1 VTDQTPPR
9 LAQWLLRRTL
19 PPGARG
25 DTIAGDLLE
34 ELRARNGTDGAWW
47 YWRQALS
54 LAVRYGWRRSYR
66 AEAKRATR
74 ERKSMSM
81 DNLWQDVRYALRSYA
96 KAPSFTL
103 AVLTTL
109 ALGIGA
115 STAIFSFVDG
125 ILIRSLPLPDP
136 NRLAFV
142 NEVNAQGGAMSVS
155 WPNFLDWRAR
165 EHSFDALAISRGEP
179 LTLTGADRPR
189 RLSGRRV
196 TANFF
201 RAVGIQ
207 PAMGPGFADADDHAG
222 TTPVVIVSDAF
233 WRNVLGADPGVI
245 GRAVTLDSRPHTIV
259 GVLPRGFQYLRPHDV
274 FVTMATLADNK
285 SLLDR
290 GNHQGY
296 TALGRLRPGVTL
308 EAAERELQAI
318 AADLQREHPDTN
330 SGVNARAEL
339 LANRVVANVRQ
350 MLLVL
355 LGAVGCLL
363 LIACVNVAN
372 LLITRGAARQ
382 HELAIRAA
390 LGGGR
395 LRLAGQLL
403 VESSLVS
410 AVGGALGVLLA
421 SGLLRVLI
429 AVAPDGTPRLDEV
442 RLDASALLF
451 AIAASAI
458 CGVVFGAFPAFQA
471 SSADG
476 QHVVIRGRT
485 AGASARSH
493 RLRRGLLAVE
503 VALALILLVGAGLMV
518 RTLHQLTLV
527 DPGFRPDRLL
537 TMRFALTG
545 ERWDKPRLVA
555 FYNDLLGRVRA
566 VPGISSA
573 ALTDSL
579 PIDGSNWNS
588 IFIAADKP
596 VPPRPELPASAFTPV
611 SDGYFEA
618 MGMRLVRGRL
628 FGAGERLNSGPTI
641 VVNQT
646 LAQRIWPGEDPIGK
660 RLKQGWP
667 EQAGT
672 WREVV
677 GVVADVK
684 LEGVAAM
691 TPLQVFLPLAHETSR
706 NLWMVVRST
715 GDVETVQS
723 GAEAALHAIEKDV
736 PLYSVR
742 TMDDLIQTS
751 MARERMSLL
760 VLVVFAG
767 VALILASVGL
777 YGVVAH
783 GVTERTHE
791 IGVRMALGAES
802 RHVLGLVVRQG
813 LSAAAVG
820 AAIGLAGALALSRT
834 MEGLLFGVTAT
845 DPLTFAA
852 VILML
857 LSVTVVACYAPARR
871 ATRVDPTTALRTE

>member
-1 VTDQTPPR
+1 
-9 LAQWLLRRTL
+9 
-19 PPGARG
+19 
-25 DTIAGDLLE
+25 
-34 ELRARNGTDGAWW
+34 
-47 YWRQALS
+47 
-54 LAVRYGWRRSYR
+54 
-66 AEAKRATR
+66 
-74 ERKSMSM
+74 
-81 DNLWQDVRYALRSYA
+81 
-96 KAPSFTL
+96 
-103 AVLTTL
+103 
-109 ALGIGA
+109 
-115 STAIFSFVDG
+115 
-125 ILIRSLPLPDP
+125 
-136 NRLAFV
+136 
-142 NEVNAQGGAMSVS
+142 
-155 WPNFLDWRAR
+155 
-165 EHSFDALAISRGEP
+165 
-179 LTLTGADRPR
+179 
-189 RLSGRRV
+189 
-196 TANFF
+196 
-201 RAVGIQ
+201 
-207 PAMGPGFADADDHAG
+207 
-222 TTPVVIVSDAF
+222 
-233 WRNVLGADPGVI
+233 
-245 GRAVTLDSRPHTIV
+245 
-259 GVLPRGFQYLRPHDV
+259 
-274 FVTMATLADNK
+274 MATLADNK
-285 SLLDR
+285 YLLER

-296 TALGRLRPGVTL
+296 SALGRLKPGVSL
-308 EAAERELQAI
+308 EAADRDLQAI
-318 AADLQREHPDTN
+318 ASDIRRAHPDTA
-330 SGVNARAEL
+330 SGVSVRAEL
-339 LANRVVANVRQ
+339 LADRVVANVRQ
-350 MLLVL
+350 MLLLL

-372 LLITRGAARQ
+372 LLITRGASRQ

-395 LRLAGQLL
+395 LRLAGQWL

-410 AVGGALGVLLA
+410 AVGGALGVALA
-421 SGLLRVLI
+421 AALLRALV
-429 AVAPDGTPRLDEV
+429 AVAPDGTARLDEV

-451 AIAASAI
+451 AVAASAI

-471 SSADG
+471 SSVDG
-476 QHVVIRGRT
+476 QHVVVRGRT

-503 VALALILLVGAGLMV
+503 VALALVLLVGAGLMV
-518 RTLHQLTLV
+518 RTLRQLTLV

-545 ERWDKPRLVA
+545 DRWDKPRLVA
-555 FYNDLLGRVRA
+555 FYDDLLGRVRA
-566 VPGISSA
+566 LPGVSGA

-596 VPPRPELPASAFTPV
+596 VPPRPELPAAAFTPV

-618 MGMRLVRGRL
+618 MGMRLVRGRV
-628 FGAGERLNSGPTI
+628 FGAGERPSSAPAI

-646 LAQRIWPGEDPIGK
+646 LAHRIWPGEDPIGR

-667 EQAGT
+667 EQPGT

-684 LEGVAAM
+684 LEGVAEP
-691 TPLQVFLPLAHETSR
+691 TPLQVFLPLAQETSP
-706 NLWMVVRST
+706 NVWMVVRST
-715 GDVETVQS
+715 GDVATLQPAV
-723 GAEAALHAIEKDV
+723 EAALHTIEKDV

-742 TMDDLIQTS
+742 TMDSLIQTS
-751 MARERMSLL
+751 MARERMSML
-760 VLVVFAG
+760 VLAVFAG
-767 VALILASVGL
+767 IALILASVGL

-820 AAIGLAGALALSRT
+820 AAIGLAGAAALSRT
-834 MEGLLFGVTAT
+834 MEGLLFGVAAT

-857 LSVTVVACYAPARR
+857 LSVTVVACYVPARR